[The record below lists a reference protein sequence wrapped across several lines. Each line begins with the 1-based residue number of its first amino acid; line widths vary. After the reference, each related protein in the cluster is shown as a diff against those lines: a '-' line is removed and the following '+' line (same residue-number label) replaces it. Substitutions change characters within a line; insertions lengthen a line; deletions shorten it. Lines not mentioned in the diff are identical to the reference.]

1 MAPPTASAPA
11 AASTPTSI
19 SRSSRS
25 DTTQAEAMIA
35 SGAIRDAKT
44 IALIYYAK
52 ATGLF
57 G

>member
-1 MAPPTASAPA
+1 
-11 AASTPTSI
+11 
-19 SRSSRS
+19 
-25 DTTQAEAMIA
+25 MIA

-57 G
+57 R

>member
-1 MAPPTASAPA
+1 
-11 AASTPTSI
+11 
-19 SRSSRS
+19 
-25 DTTQAEAMIA
+25 MIA

-57 G
+57 APTSAN